1 MREVQEKDDEM
12 RDITDGVEENT
23 VQVDERIGQSNY
35 YVITS

>member
-12 RDITDGVEENT
+12 RDITDGAEENT